1 MPSTITL
8 ARNDALLKLPRAAW
22 RRERSPWQMPFL
34 GLSGENVPL
43 DRSLF
48 SEGALDPI
56 KTKQA
61 KSQSQNEHRS
71 ENG

>member
-1 MPSTITL
+1 MQSTITL
-8 ARNDALLKLPRAAW
+8 ARNDALLKLPGAAR
-22 RRERSPWQMPFL
+22 RRERSMPFF
-34 GLSGENVPL
+34 GGAGETVLL

-48 SEGALDPI
+48 NGGALNLI
-56 KTKQA
+56 RTKQA